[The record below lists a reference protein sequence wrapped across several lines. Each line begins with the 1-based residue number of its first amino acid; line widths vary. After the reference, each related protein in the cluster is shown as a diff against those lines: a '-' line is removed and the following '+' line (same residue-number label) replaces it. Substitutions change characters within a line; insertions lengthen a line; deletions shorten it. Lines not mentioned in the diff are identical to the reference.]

1 MAHIYRLIFILSFV
15 FLSSSVFALSPVLS
29 SWTGSVTSGTF
40 SNASQ
45 CLSAQKAVWNSRYPA
60 YSGCATWSDSISGN
74 TAISVL
80 GGCAG
85 GGASCTAS
93 TSQCPENSSSS
104 GSSCTCNAGF
114 EEKDGACSPK
124 CESGSTYNNLTGY
137 CQPHTPD
144 DDTPKGP
151 CDSLKNTPLGL
162 SDYGASF
169 GTKSAD
175 WMKNQIGKPANS
187 CFPGGCVVSGEATGC
202 AGGGSGSTYCKIAN
216 PTFTGA
222 SCSESDNPGD
232 DDNCQPG
239 YKASEYVPGVCIPD
253 GSDGTGDGTGDGG
266 TDDDDSDGLC
276 PDKTDP
282 TKRVPC
288 QGKPSK
294 CSGGLCESKYVPGLC
309 VPCDTSVNGD
319 GTTTCNPTTGKCTT
333 TNPDGTTDEQ
343 DKTDFCRE
351 NPKSPMCIENKWGG
365 GSCASGSFSCD
376 GDAIQC
382 AIAKE
387 QHRRNCK
394 LFDDKS
400 AETALYEQEKGKEG
414 NQTDDLPGNE
424 TINVLGRIDSTDAL
438 GGGGAGAKDLTV
450 TVAGSSITLPFS
462 KINPGLDALGRV
474 LLAVSFLIAL
484 RIIGR
489 G

>member
-1 MAHIYRLIFILSFV
+1 MAHIYRLIFTV
-15 FLSSSVFALSPVLS
+15 FLFLPFSVHAAISP
-29 SWTGSVTSGTF
+29 TF
-40 SNASQ
+40 SCQS
-45 CLSAQKAVWNSRYPA
+45 SYPSNFPA
-60 YSGCATWSDSISGN
+60 LGSMVVGC
-74 TAISVL
+74 
-80 GGCAG
+80 GGCSSDGKGALTIRPSSTSFCEA
-85 GGASCTAS
+85 GASCGSCGIQHQYSWNAPAS
-93 TSQCPENSSSS
+93 CPANSSLS
-104 GSSCTCNAGF
+104 GSECACNSGFKEQNGSCVSDKP
-114 EEKDGACSPK
+114 KDPK
-124 CESGSTYNNLTGY
+124 CGDLT
-137 CQPHTPD
+137 D
-144 DDTPKGP
+144 
-151 CDSLKNTPLGL
+151 TPLGL

-175 WMKNQIGKPANS
+175 WMKNQIGKPTNS

-202 AGGGSGSTYCKIAN
+202 AGGGTGSTYCKIAN
-216 PTFTGA
+216 PKFTGD
-222 SCSESDNPGD
+222 SCNESDNSGD

-239 YKASEYVPGVCIPD
+239 YKASEYVPGVCVPD
-253 GSDGTGDGTGDGG
+253 GSDGDGDGTGDGG

-309 VPCDTSVNGD
+309 IPCDTSVNGD
-319 GTTTCNPTTGKCTT
+319 GTTTTCNPTTGKCTT

-400 AETALYEQEKGKEG
+400 AESALYEQEKGKEG

-424 TINVLGRIDSTDAL
+424 TINMIGRIDSTDAL
-438 GGGGAGAKDLTV
+438 GGGGAGVQDLTV

-462 KINPGLDALGRV
+462 KINSGLDALGRV

-484 RIIGR
+484 RIVGR